1 MPKTSPI
8 TKGFLA
14 ANSQIYEA
22 VKKTLYVDFVIEALY
37 LNLLGTG
44 REVCI
49 RRSCLLVLPSKL
61 AHFG

>member
-1 MPKTSPI
+1 MPRMSTI

-14 ANSQIYEA
+14 ANSQTYEA
-22 VKKTLYVDFVIEALY
+22 VKNTSYVDFVIEALY

-44 REVCI
+44 REFCL